1 MRERQRER
9 NGNGEARR
17 AGDRVV
23 GPTKLPGSTT
33 DTFRGSN
40 HQDTM
45 TTRSL
50 ASSPTR
56 RPSTVGLITV
66 LLLVAVAQICSGAY
80 YGKLIGKLSELHH
93 GVSGEVYA
101 VDART
106 LFIKD
111 FTYDGEGPAA
121 FFYAGSSKS
130 PGNNGFRVR
139 DERGT
144 TNVLKRY
151 RKKDITLTLPDGKT
165 LNNIKWFSI
174 WCDEFSVNFGD
185 VRIPRGFDYPKPQ
198 KLKTLNGI
206 HGVSS
211 EPVVIVDAQT
221 LLIPSFSYDGE
232 APDAKFWVGAGQ
244 TPSPQGIRVP
254 DENGKEQPLRR
265 YDRKTIVLTLPADLT
280 VHQLGH
286 FGVWCEAFAVDFGH
300 VQIPHNLNIPPSLKM
315 LGVSPQNVH
324 RGGQGQSGALTSAY
338 EISSFASSSPSP
350 LAIFPSF
357 ASSLS
362 QQHQRPTTYRPL
374 LRRDDQFQI
383 VQAVD
388 PLIPTQAEE
397 LRQAQSPAYASAA
410 DAADYQEQFYRT
422 ADVASASPTSS
433 PYHPH
438 PSPRSRTRL
447 AEPQQNSYARLLHFQ
462 GDRRIDSFSKLNCE
476 VLEDSLA
483 FEVRWAVA
491 GDSIVIQLVA
501 KLDAGQ
507 YMSFGLSA
515 DTEKSAMVGGDV
527 TVAWVDKQTL
537 QGYAIDYFLDAKSQ
551 CSGRRG
557 SCPDRRIQENTDSV
571 RLLNAAMVN
580 GYSIVTY
587 QRPLKASDELDQ
599 KILTNGSQ
607 AIIWAIGPLN
617 DRQEVSF
624 HSHYLKT
631 DRFIE
636 FGRPPAWNCPMP
648 DQEPSH
654 GDANET
660 ASSSQLVIRRQQRVS
675 ATPAPAPTTDAW
687 EIPPI
692 QCNEPDDGVF
702 YAQMGPT
709 GGKHGYPAITGHV
722 GWGISWYINGLLI
735 PVINVVRG
743 RRYTFV
749 VEGGLDPDIPAR
761 YHPFYITDDLIG
773 GYYHKTAEEKAKVK
787 IFAGVRRQRGKVT
800 PTGVGRLCN
809 WVPDQNQPPADDFAS
824 FGAYQRTLTLECDHG
839 EPGIVEWTPDENTPD
854 TVYYQCFTHRY
865 LGWKI
870 NVLDRCDVS
879 EASPAASE
887 KHEVYAEPGQNHQD
901 LEYGASISVPSKVT
915 PTAEFLHQQ
924 HAHHSHREYGHRY
937 PHHHSTTNSKLSVS
951 HPQLLTN
958 ANNNYD
964 RLQSSSSSETSY
976 EVHPRDAHRVD
987 EEILPQQKQQ
997 KSQQHRSATIVHES
1011 PSSLH
1016 AGTHLTELAREIQHT
1031 ATNQELSNL
1040 VADHQRP
1047 SLSHGTRLPYVTA
1060 AISNTQL
1067 PFSRAPHHYASNYHH
1082 YVRHQLPSPPSRYY
1096 HQLEPPRTQLMII
1109 RRPMTLTRHP
1119 MLQTLQQ
1126 AANMITTGALSL
1138 PFPFSFGSSSSPRPI
1153 LIERKKSIYRPPIAI
1168 ATLKTTPRTMA
1179 DMASLSEKLTAKID
1193 TKQRT
1198 KFEAKVGSDSDFT
1211 ENHLGPPWK
1220 LLKPARNTGFDPD
1233 SIVIESGFKPII
1245 RNVFDK
1251 APDVAQKRLSG
1262 MWQDGPLRKNG
1273 DYRTI
1278 DEFSPV
1284 FVPSLPVT
1292 SSTIDGGRKR
1302 RKKISSTRS
1311 PPRFD
1316 DIDDM
1321 EMAADLRLD
1330 TYYLPPIGRT
1340 RSEELPSPSSS
1351 GVLITYDGKKLR
1363 DPTGLARSISDAE
1376 HYTKGRLTSDILSR
1390 TPQFGKF
1397 QGELPPLI
1405 PGEMRANGSNP
1416 LSSYGKKNR
1425 LAAVDLSP
1433 RQQLPK
1439 TSTRL
1444 KLVERSKRSPLDV
1457 GRTMSSVDFQHEHR
1471 ERDRIETVNGG
1482 THLGDLGW
1490 VVLIAI
1496 ARLAI

>member
-1 MRERQRER
+1 
-9 NGNGEARR
+9 
-17 AGDRVV
+17 
-23 GPTKLPGSTT
+23 
-33 DTFRGSN
+33 
-40 HQDTM
+40 M

-315 LGVSPQNVH
+315 LGVSPQ
-324 RGGQGQSGALTSAY
+324 
-338 EISSFASSSPSP
+338 
-350 LAIFPSF
+350 
-357 ASSLS
+357 
-362 QQHQRPTTYRPL
+362 
-374 LRRDDQFQI
+374 
-383 VQAVD
+383 
-388 PLIPTQAEE
+388 
-397 LRQAQSPAYASAA
+397 
-410 DAADYQEQFYRT
+410 
-422 ADVASASPTSS
+422 
-433 PYHPH
+433 
-438 PSPRSRTRL
+438 
-447 AEPQQNSYARLLHFQ
+447 
-462 GDRRIDSFSKLNCE
+462 SKLNCE

>member
-33 DTFRGSN
+33 DTFLDSN

-66 LLLVAVAQICSGAY
+66 LFLVTVAQICSGAY
-80 YGKLIGKLSELHH
+80 YGKLIGKLSELQH

-121 FFYAGSSKS
+121 FFYAGNSKG

-144 TNVLKRY
+144 TNLLKRY

-165 LNNIKWFSI
+165 LNNIKWFSV

-198 KLKTLNGI
+198 KLKALSGI

-211 EPVVIVDAQT
+211 EPIVIVDAQT
-221 LLIPSFSYDGE
+221 LLIPRFSYDGE
-232 APDAKFWVGAGQ
+232 APAKFWVGAGS
-244 TPSPQGIRVP
+244 TPSSQGIRVP

-300 VQIPHNLNIPPSLKM
+300 VQIPHSLNIPPSLKM

-324 RGGQGQSGALTSAY
+324 RGGQGQSEALTSAY

-374 LRRDDQFQI
+374 LRRDDQVQV

-388 PLIPTQAEE
+388 PLIPTQAED
-397 LRQAQSPAYASAA
+397 LRQAQSPAYASVA
-410 DAADYQEQFYRT
+410 DVAGYQEQFYRT
-422 ADVASASPTSS
+422 ADVASPTSS
-433 PYHPH
+433 QYHPQ

-501 KLDAGQ
+501 KLDDGQ

-515 DTEKSAMVGGDV
+515 DTEKSMMVPGDV

-537 QGYAIDYFLDAKSQ
+537 QGYAIDYFLNAKSQ

-587 QRPLKASDELDQ
+587 QRPLKASDELDLP
-599 KILTNGSQ
+599 ILTNGSQ

-648 DQEPSH
+648 DQELSY

-660 ASSSQLVIRRQQRVS
+660 ASNNQLATRRPQHVV
-675 ATPAPAPTTDAW
+675 ATPAPASTNDAW

-692 QCNEPDDGVF
+692 QCYEPEDGIF

-709 GGKHGYPAITGHV
+709 GGKHGYPAITATSHLYSEPVSASLSPGHV

-749 VEGGLDPDIPAR
+749 VEGGSDPDAPAR
-761 YHPFYITDDLIG
+761 YHPFYITDDPIG

-787 IFAGVRRQRGKVT
+787 IFAGVRRQRGKII

-809 WVPDQNQPPADDFAS
+809 WVPDQNQPPADEFAS

-839 EPGIVEWTPDENTPD
+839 EPGFVEWTPDENTPD

-870 NVLDRCDVS
+870 NVLDNCDVS

-887 KHEVYAEPGQNHQD
+887 KREVFTEPDQGHQD
-901 LEYGASISVPSKVT
+901 LEYGASISVPSK
-915 PTAEFLHQQ
+915 
-924 HAHHSHREYGHRY
+924 
-937 PHHHSTTNSKLSVS
+937 
-951 HPQLLTN
+951 
-958 ANNNYD
+958 
-964 RLQSSSSSETSY
+964 
-976 EVHPRDAHRVD
+976 
-987 EEILPQQKQQ
+987 
-997 KSQQHRSATIVHES
+997 
-1011 PSSLH
+1011 
-1016 AGTHLTELAREIQHT
+1016 
-1031 ATNQELSNL
+1031 
-1040 VADHQRP
+1040 
-1047 SLSHGTRLPYVTA
+1047 
-1060 AISNTQL
+1060 
-1067 PFSRAPHHYASNYHH
+1067 
-1082 YVRHQLPSPPSRYY
+1082 
-1096 HQLEPPRTQLMII
+1096 
-1109 RRPMTLTRHP
+1109 
-1119 MLQTLQQ
+1119 TLQQ

-1153 LIERKKSIYRPPIAI
+1153 LIERKKSVYRPPVAI

-1179 DMASLSEKLTAKID
+1179 DKASLSEKLTAKID

-1198 KFEAKVGSDSDFT
+1198 KFETKIGSDSDIT
-1211 ENHLGPPWK
+1211 ENHLGPSWK
-1220 LLKPARNTGFDPD
+1220 LLKPARNTGFNPD

-1251 APDVAQKRLSG
+1251 APDVTQKR

-1302 RKKISSTRS
+1302 KKKTSSTRS

-1316 DIDDM
+1316 DLDDM

-1340 RSEELPSPSSS
+1340 RPEELPSPSSS
-1351 GVLITYDGKKLR
+1351 GVLITYDGKKLS
-1363 DPTGLARSISDAE
+1363 DSTGLARSISDSE
-1376 HYTKGRLTSDILSR
+1376 HHAKGQLTSDILSR

-1405 PGEMRANGSNP
+1405 PGEMRANDSIP
-1416 LSSYGKKNR
+1416 LSYGKKNR
-1425 LAAVDLSP
+1425 LAAVDLPP

-1471 ERDRIETVNGG
+1471 ERDRIETINGG
-1482 THLGDLGW
+1482 TRLGNLGW